1 MGIRSTA
8 SSTDVEKR
16 MSLHRPVFIG
26 LLIHPIHLF
35 LTLESWN
42 KIGTM
47 YQSTAVPIVA
57 DWQEGASRSRHVSC
71 VCLSNTAM
79 PSARRLVETQESM

>member
-8 SSTDVEKR
+8 SSTDVEKM

-35 LTLESWN
+35 STLESWN
-42 KIGTM
+42 KIRTM
-47 YQSTAVPIVA
+47 YQSTVVPSA
-57 DWQEGASRSRHVSC
+57 ASRGASV
-71 VCLSNTAM
+71 
-79 PSARRLVETQESM
+79 